1 MTVLLVLLRP
11 IRFRG
16 HQSISGDDTYT
27 LQPYLLP
34 DGIRCDS
41 SFVFHSMDDDID
53 YLQHL
58 INEYEKLNGK
68 ETLPVVVVI
77 TKADA
82 VPPPNQFIQIE

>member
-34 DGIRCDS
+34 DGIRCD
-41 SFVFHSMDDDID
+41 SMDDDID